1 MARRKLEDRLIN
13 REDITEEIRLIDG
26 SDTDYISPS
35 GNVYKDYN
43 DGKFF
48 KKSNFPN
55 KHNGYLYTAVTYRDG
70 QRQRRVNVLVG
81 EAYLDNPNNLPVVMH
96 KDNNK
101 ANPHVSNLKWGSISE
116 NTRDAFRDGLA
127 KNAKGY
133 DDSQSMPVIA
143 YDRNFNEV
151 GRYGS
156 VSECSRALGVT
167 KTGILY
173 SCKNEVS
180 SKSKSG
186 YYFRF
191 DK

>member
-1 MARRKLEDRLIN
+1 MARRKLKDRLIT
-13 REDITEEIRLIDG
+13 REDITEEIRLIEG
-26 SDTDYISPS
+26 SDTDYISPA

-43 DGKFF
+43 DGKFL

-55 KHNGYLYTAVTYRDG
+55 KHNGYLYTAVTYKDG

-81 EAYLDNPNNLPVVMH
+81 EAYLDNPDNLPVVMH
-96 KDNNK
+96 KDNDK
-101 ANPHVSNLKWGSISE
+101 TNPHVSNLKWGTISE
-116 NTRDAFRDGLA
+116 NTRDAYRDGLA
-127 KNAKGY
+127 RNDKGY
-133 DDSQSMPVIA
+133 EDSQSMPVIV
-143 YDRNFNEV
+143 YDRNFNEI

-156 VSECSRALGVT
+156 VSECSRALGIT
-167 KTGILY
+167 KTAILY

-191 DK
+191 DN

>member
-1 MARRKLEDRLIN
+1 MARRKLEKRLID
-13 REDITEEIRLIDG
+13 RKDITEEIRLIEG
-26 SDTDYISPS
+26 SDTDYISPA
-35 GNVYKDYN
+35 GNVYKDYE
-43 DGKFF
+43 DGKFL
-48 KKSNFPN
+48 KKSNFTN
-55 KHNGYLYTAVTYRDG
+55 KHNGYLYTGVTYREG

-96 KDNNK
+96 KNNDK
-101 ANPHVSNLKWGSISE
+101 ENPDVSNLKWGTISE
-116 NTRDAFRDGLA
+116 NTRDAYRDGLA
-127 KNAKGY
+127 RNAKGY

>member
-1 MARRKLEDRLIN
+1 MARRKLENRLID
-13 REDITEEIRLIDG
+13 RDDITEEIRLIEG
-26 SDTDYISPS
+26 SDTDYISPA

-43 DGKFF
+43 NGKFL
-48 KKSNFPN
+48 KKSIFPN
-55 KHNGYLYTAVTYRDG
+55 KKNGYLYTGVTYKDG

-133 DDSQSMPVIA
+133 DDSQSMSVIA

-167 KTGILY
+167 KPGILY

>member
-1 MARRKLEDRLIN
+1 MARRKLEDRLID
-13 REDITEEIRLIDG
+13 REDITEEIRLIKG
-26 SDTDYISPS
+26 SDTDYISPA
-35 GNVYKDYN
+35 GNIYKDYN
-43 DGKFF
+43 NGKFF

-96 KDNNK
+96 KNNDK
-101 ANPHVSNLKWGSISE
+101 ADPHVSNLMWGTISE
-116 NTRDAFRDGLA
+116 NTRDAYRDGLA
-127 KNAKGY
+127 RNAKGY
-133 DDSQSMPVIA
+133 DDNQSMPVIA

-167 KTGILY
+167 KPGILY

>member
-13 REDITEEIRLIDG
+13 REDITEEIRLIEG
-26 SDTDYISPS
+26 SDTDYISPA

-43 DGKFF
+43 DGKFL

-55 KHNGYLYTAVTYRDG
+55 KHNGYLYTGVTYKDG

-81 EAYLDNPNNLPVVMH
+81 EAYLDNPDNLPVVMH
-96 KDNNK
+96 KDNDK
-101 ANPHVSNLKWGSISE
+101 TNPHVSNLKWGTISE

-127 KNAKGY
+127 RNAKGY
-133 DDSQSMPVIA
+133 EDSQSIPVIA
-143 YDRNFNEV
+143 YDRNFNEI

-156 VSECSRALGVT
+156 VSECSQALGVT

>member
-1 MARRKLEDRLIN
+1 MAWRKLESRLID
-13 REDITEEIRLIDG
+13 RDDITEEFRLIEG
-26 SDTDYISPS
+26 SDTDYVTPS
-35 GNVYKDYN
+35 GNVYKDYGN
-43 DGKFF
+43 NRFY
-48 KKSNFPN
+48 KKSIFPN
-55 KHNGYLYTAVTYRDG
+55 KKNGYLYTTITYRDK

-81 EAYLDNPNNLPVVMH
+81 EAYLDNPNNYPVVMH
-96 KDNNK
+96 MDNDKTNS
-101 ANPHVSNLKWGSISE
+101 HVSNLKWGTISE
-116 NTRDAFRDGLA
+116 NTRDAYRDGLA
-127 KNAKGY
+127 RNAKGY
-133 DDSQSMPVIA
+133 EDSQSMPVIA

-167 KTGILY
+167 KTAILY
-173 SCKNEVS
+173 SCRNDVS

>member
-1 MARRKLEDRLIN
+1 MARRKLENRLIN
-13 REDITEEIRLIDG
+13 REDITEEIRLIEG
-26 SDTDYISPS
+26 SDTDYISPA

-43 DGKFF
+43 DGKFL

-55 KHNGYLYTAVTYRDG
+55 KHNGYLYTGVTYKDG

-81 EAYLDNPNNLPVVMH
+81 EAYLDNPDNLPVVMH
-96 KDNNK
+96 KDNDK
-101 ANPHVSNLKWGSISE
+101 TNPHVSNLKWGTISE

-127 KNAKGY
+127 RNAKGY
-133 DDSQSMPVIA
+133 EDSQSMPVIA
-143 YDRNFNEV
+143 YDRNFNEI

-156 VSECSRALGVT
+156 VSECSQALGVT

>member
-13 REDITEEIRLIDG
+13 REDITEEIRLIEG
-26 SDTDYISPS
+26 SDTDYISPA

-43 DGKFF
+43 DGKFL

-55 KHNGYLYTAVTYRDG
+55 KHNGYLYTAVTYKDG

-81 EAYLDNPNNLPVVMH
+81 EAYLDNPDNLPVVMH
-96 KDNNK
+96 KDNDK
-101 ANPHVSNLKWGSISE
+101 TNPHVSNLKWGTISE
-116 NTRDAFRDGLA
+116 NTRDAYRDGLA
-127 KNAKGY
+127 RNDRGY
-133 DDSQSMPVIA
+133 EDSQSMPVIV
-143 YDRNFNEV
+143 YDRNFNEI

-156 VSECSRALGVT
+156 VSECSRALGIT
-167 KTGILY
+167 KTAILY

>member
-1 MARRKLEDRLIN
+1 MARRKLKERLIY
-13 REDITEEIRLIDG
+13 REDILEEIRLIEG
-26 SDTDYISPS
+26 SDTDYISPT
-35 GNVYKDYN
+35 GNVYKDYG
-43 DGKFF
+43 DDKFL
-48 KKSNFPN
+48 KKSNFLN
-55 KHNGYLYTAVTYRDG
+55 KHNGYLYTTVTYKDG

-96 KDNNK
+96 KDNDK
-101 ANPHVSNLKWGSISE
+101 TNPHVSNLKWGTISE
-116 NTRDAFRDGLA
+116 NTKDAFRDGLA

-133 DDSQSMPVIA
+133 EDNQSMSVIV
-143 YDRNFNEV
+143 YDRNFNEI

-156 VSECSRALGVT
+156 VSECSRNLGVT

>member
-1 MARRKLEDRLIN
+1 MARRKLEDHLIN
-13 REDITEEIRLIDG
+13 REDIAEELRLIDG
-26 SDTDYISPS
+26 SDTDYISPA

-48 KKSNFPN
+48 KKSNFINN
-55 KHNGYLYTAVTYRDG
+55 KNGYLYTSVTYKDK

-81 EAYLDNPNNLPVVMH
+81 SAYLDNPDNLPVVMH

-101 ANPHVSNLKWGSISE
+101 ANPHVSNLKWGTISE

-127 KNAKGY
+127 RNAKGY
-133 DDSQSMPVIA
+133 EDSQSMPVIV

-151 GRYGS
+151 GKYGS
-156 VSECSRALGVT
+156 VSECSRALGIT

>member
-13 REDITEEIRLIDG
+13 REDITEEIRLIEG
-26 SDTDYISPS
+26 SDTDYISPA

-43 DGKFF
+43 DGKFL

-55 KHNGYLYTAVTYRDG
+55 KHNGYLYTAVTYKDG

-81 EAYLDNPNNLPVVMH
+81 EAYLDNPDNLPVVMH
-96 KDNNK
+96 KDNDK
-101 ANPHVSNLKWGSISE
+101 TNPHVSNLKWGTISE
-116 NTRDAFRDGLA
+116 NTRDAYRDGLA
-127 KNAKGY
+127 RNARGY
-133 DDSQSMPVIA
+133 EDSQSMPVIV
-143 YDRNFNEV
+143 YDRNFNEI

-156 VSECSRALGVT
+156 VSECSRALGIT
-167 KTGILY
+167 KTAILY